1 MKNTYKL
8 ALASLL
14 VSAALSAQAGI
25 TTENELGKFS
35 VSGDVEFDI
44 DFTDKNKTD
53 KTDKTDK
60 QEFKQG
66 GRVLV
71 QFAAEHNV
79 SGDRYIGMQAQPL
92 LKTNGDVDL
101 DDAWFAMGKK
111 ADWQLKVGR
120 FEAFD
125 LFPVGQDTML
135 AYAYADAEPYRAN
148 AARGRGDNGQL
159 AFSKQLGN
167 VYFEA
172 SSLFKKTEE
181 DVDAD
186 KNAVFLRPVLAFQ
199 ATESFRI
206 AGGVEANLTAD
217 KKDADNDFIG
227 YGVTANY
234 SADALSLNLNY
245 AFRDFDTTE
254 TKEDSTVGANLLF
267 NGFGLGHIYS
277 QHELMNDKTKQNTT
291 YASYEIANVWDVDA
305 LNLYLGTYYSKVS
318 DTEDKD
324 LGARLRIKYFF

>member
-1 MKNTYKL
+1 MKNTYKF

-44 DFTDKNKTD
+44 DFTDKN
-53 KTDKTDK
+53 KTDK

-135 AYAYADAEPYRAN
+135 AYAGAEPYRAN

-167 VYFEA
+167 VYLEA
-172 SSLFKKTEE
+172 SSLFKNESA
-181 DVDAD
+181 AD
-186 KNAVFLRPVLAFQ
+186 QNAVFLRPVIAFQ

-206 AGGVEANLTAD
+206 AGGVEANVTAD
-217 KKDADNDFIG
+217 KKDAANDFIG

-254 TKEDSTVGANLLF
+254 TKEDSTIGANLLF
-267 NGFGLGHIYS
+267 NGFGLGHLYS
-277 QHELMNDKTKQNTT
+277 QNELGSAKEKQNTT